1 MNETF
6 NLIYNIMKDIT
17 INRWLQLGIVAGV
30 FITTLAVDWWGIVA
44 FGIYFA
50 VWSFDKTK
58 NG

>member
-1 MNETF
+1 
-6 NLIYNIMKDIT
+6 MKDIT